1 MTQVEKLIKIIMPD
15 LLKYLKMKE
24 SGELA
29 QKRLDM
35 PPSGGF
41 FYVFIAV
48 EFSGR
53 RKICRKRVPSLTET
67 AFPMSGSSQWP

>member
-29 QKRLDM
+29 QKRLDNLSF
-35 PPSGGF
+35 PSM
-41 FYVFIAV
+41 Y
-48 EFSGR
+48 
-53 RKICRKRVPSLTET
+53 RVDNE
-67 AFPMSGSSQWP
+67 

>member
-29 QKRLDM
+29 QKRLDN
-35 PPSGGF
+35 GNCLGWF
-41 FYVFIAV
+41 QVLFIC
-48 EFSGR
+48 
-53 RKICRKRVPSLTET
+53 IL
-67 AFPMSGSSQWP
+67 

>member
-29 QKRLDM
+29 QKRLDTR
-35 PPSGGF
+35 SSS
-41 FYVFIAV
+41 V
-48 EFSGR
+48 
-53 RKICRKRVPSLTET
+53 
-67 AFPMSGSSQWP
+67 GSCTSIQIMCAKA

>member
-29 QKRLDM
+29 QKRLDS
-35 PPSGGF
+35 PLLFRAILS
-41 FYVFIAV
+41 
-48 EFSGR
+48 
-53 RKICRKRVPSLTET
+53 
-67 AFPMSGSSQWP
+67 

>member
-29 QKRLDM
+29 QKRLDNLSF
-35 PPSGGF
+35 PSMYRVDHVECLNNGGQ
-41 FYVFIAV
+41 
-48 EFSGR
+48 EC
-53 RKICRKRVPSLTET
+53 K
-67 AFPMSGSSQWP
+67 

>member
-29 QKRLDM
+29 QKRLDSQAV
-35 PPSGGF
+35 PTIFSCFNIVHCSFHDFDLF
-41 FYVFIAV
+41 FFFTAPVAEYV
-48 EFSGR
+48 
-53 RKICRKRVPSLTET
+53 
-67 AFPMSGSSQWP
+67 

>member
-29 QKRLDM
+29 QKRLD
-35 PPSGGF
+35 
-41 FYVFIAV
+41 IAIV
-48 EFSGR
+48 YLNENEAVS
-53 RKICRKRVPSLTET
+53 K
-67 AFPMSGSSQWP
+67 

>member
-29 QKRLDM
+29 QKRLDICINKNKSTANFKN
-35 PPSGGF
+35 PVATVAIGF
-41 FYVFIAV
+41 FRYYVI
-48 EFSGR
+48 
-53 RKICRKRVPSLTET
+53 K
-67 AFPMSGSSQWP
+67 

>member
-29 QKRLDM
+29 QKRLDSHSYTM
-35 PPSGGF
+35 WNISVMLKYSNF
-41 FYVFIAV
+41 
-48 EFSGR
+48 
-53 RKICRKRVPSLTET
+53 C
-67 AFPMSGSSQWP
+67 